1 MQKPSTMDVSVKE
14 NAYVSQEYEN
24 EMQIDAINRLM
35 DEIQVQ
41 YDPTDQIRLAD
52 IERKQQ
58 HDKANDKVN
67 LAV

>member
-35 DEIQVQ
+35 DEI
-41 YDPTDQIRLAD
+41 
-52 IERKQQ
+52 
-58 HDKANDKVN
+58 
-67 LAV
+67 